1 MDENYKIALD
11 HIAELM
17 KNNGVLEREAVRWI
31 QTIIR
36 NEPAGKEVI
45 IDTGY
50 DISAHGYKTDDA
62 INTKDFIT
70 IQDFLDLPTG
80 ESVPTY
86 ESGSGMRSESWE
98 EELYRYISD
107 RLWHHLKSEG
117 LYQLISQDGV
127 IIDDEFTYILCD
139 SDYDIYIFIDRLG
152 SKPFP
157 KLAVVK

>member
-17 KNNGVLEREAVRWI
+17 KDDGVLEREAVRWM
-31 QTIIR
+31 QTIISSK
-36 NEPAGKEVI
+36 PAGKEVI

-50 DISAHGYKTDDA
+50 DISVHGCKTDEA
-62 INTKDFIT
+62 INTKDFIK

-86 ESGSGMRSESWE
+86 ESGGGMRSESWE

-107 RLWHHLKSEG
+107 RLWHHLESDC
-117 LYQLISQDGV
+117 LYHLISQDGD
-127 IIDDEFTYILCD
+127 IIDDEFIDILCD

-157 KLAVVK
+157 KLTVVK